1 MKLFSSND
9 KNEMKNPDV
18 INNIVFNI
26 ISKQYAKL
34 LCPVF
39 EIKYYQI
46 NKYCST
52 HVLELTFGENK
63 DSTIRY

>member
-1 MKLFSSND
+1 
-9 KNEMKNPDV
+9 MKNSDV
-18 INNIVFNI
+18 INNIVFNK

-34 LCPVF
+34 LRSGF

-46 NKYCST
+46 NKCCST
-52 HVLELTFGENK
+52 HVPELTFGENK

>member
-1 MKLFSSND
+1 
-9 KNEMKNPDV
+9 MKNSDV

-34 LCPVF
+34 LRPGF

-46 NKYCST
+46 NKRCST
-52 HVLELTFGENK
+52 HVPKLTFGENK

>member
-1 MKLFSSND
+1 
-9 KNEMKNPDV
+9 MKNSDV

-34 LCPVF
+34 LRPGF
-39 EIKYYQI
+39 EITKYYQI
-46 NKYCST
+46 NKCCST
-52 HVLELTFGENK
+52 HVPELTFGENK

>member
-1 MKLFSSND
+1 MKLFSLND
-9 KNEMKNPDV
+9 KNGMKNSDV

-26 ISKQYAKL
+26 ISKQYTKL
-34 LCPVF
+34 LFPGF

>member
-1 MKLFSSND
+1 
-9 KNEMKNPDV
+9 MKNCDV
-18 INNIVFNI
+18 INNTVFNI

-34 LCPVF
+34 LCPGF
-39 EIKYYQI
+39 EIRYYQI
-46 NKYCST
+46 NIKYCST